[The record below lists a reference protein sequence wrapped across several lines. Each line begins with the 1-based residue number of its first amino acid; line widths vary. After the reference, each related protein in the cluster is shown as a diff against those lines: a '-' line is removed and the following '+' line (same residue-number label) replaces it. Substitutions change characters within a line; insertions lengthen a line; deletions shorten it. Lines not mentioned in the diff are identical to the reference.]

1 MNQEQQ
7 ARQKR
12 DLALLAKVA
21 AGENTAMEELLEL
34 YKGLV
39 RYKASSMF
47 MAGADAEDVIQE
59 GMIGLFKAIRDYK
72 PDQGM
77 MFSSFAGYCIMSQ
90 ITDAVR
96 RASRQKHRPLN
107 ESLPLHGSVSPD
119 ADQNLQWLDLLAAQN
134 QNNPEQRLLNQEKQQ
149 LLQKFIQQRLSQMER
164 KIVLLYMQSLTYQQ
178 IASCIGCSVKSVDN
192 ALHRVRNKMK
202 MYRQDDRF

>member
-1 MNQEQQ
+1 MNQDQQ
-7 ARQKR
+7 ARQQR
-12 DLALLAKVA
+12 DLALLARVA
-21 AGENTAMEELLEL
+21 SNDSAAMEELLEL

-96 RASRQKHRPLN
+96 GASRQKHRPLN
-107 ESLPLHGSVSPD
+107 ESLSLQGSAS
-119 ADQNLQWLDLLAAQN
+119 ADSEQNLKWLDLIAAQN
-134 QNNPEQRLLNQEKQQ
+134 HNNPEQQLLNQEKQL
-149 LLQKFIQQRLSQMER
+149 LLQEFIQQRLSPRER
-164 KIVLLYMQSLTYQQ
+164 QIVLLYLQSLSYQQ
-178 IASCIGCSVKSVDN
+178 IASYIGCTVKSVDN

-202 MYRQDDRF
+202 IYRQSDRL

>member
-1 MNQEQQ
+1 MNQDQQ
-7 ARQKR
+7 IRQQR
-12 DLALLAKVA
+12 DLALLAQ
-21 AGENTAMEELLEL
+21 AGEGDRAAMEELLEL

-39 RYKASSMF
+39 RHKASSMF

-72 PDQGM
+72 TDQGM

-107 ESLPLHGSVSPD
+107 ESLSLHGSASSD
-119 ADQNLQWLDLLAAQN
+119 ADQDLRWLDLIAAQN
-134 QNNPEQRLLNQEKQQ
+134 QNDPEQQLLNQEKQ
-149 LLQKFIQQRLSQMER
+149 LLLLEFIQQRLSSKER
-164 KIVLLYMQSLTYQQ
+164 QIVLLYLQSLTYRQ
-178 IASCIGCSVKSVDN
+178 IASFIGCSVKSVDN
-192 ALHRVRNKMK
+192 ALGRVKSKMK
-202 MYRQDDRF
+202 QYRQGDRI